1 MATTGAGMA
10 TNEDLSNLNSSYVNE
25 YYSENGQM
33 SDYCPTYFDL
43 SASTYIKTDLT
54 PVSGSMTNVTPLA
67 LNTGGQYT
75 TSGSCQSDPS
85 VYSLFGNYESNN
97 YLYEYLFMNGSVKYR
112 SVTIPPYSKITFECT
127 LHNIVAYWNN
137 NSNYYLTNYTMG
149 NSYPAFLVFGKTTT
163 ATPNGNFYAY
173 TPLELKVALNN
184 NSANTRT
191 TASFE
196 YENTTSLSITGYL
209 MVLVNRSLA
218 RISNVRI
225 DAGEYDRI
233 SEGYIYSAWQV
244 GSSAYGTKMT
254 GGSTPPSTLV
264 PYSKCQSLTYYPQMT
279 LCINPLSGTYA
290 VSGAVGNYN
299 IKDITW
305 KAEYIWDGSVKL
317 TKSDTTPGNLT
328 GTCLTSAISYTLI
341 TLSGTSTPHIKV
353 TATMPMSYL
362 KVSTST
368 TAVTAVFQLYYT
380 GTTAN
385 GGTVTGYTSGVNRTF
400 TKTTTSSYYNFYAAS
415 STVTAYIYPKFK
427 AQDDM
432 IQLTVELNGTVNI
445 GGGGCSARSIGE
457 WDA

>member
-1 MATTGAGMA
+1 MATAQSGMA

-25 YYSENGQM
+25 YYSANGQM
-33 SDYCPTYFDL
+33 SDYCPTYLDL

-54 PVSGSMTNVTPLA
+54 PVSGSMTSVTALTLA
-67 LNTGGQYT
+67 TGGYYT
-75 TSGSCQSDPS
+75 TSGSSQSDPS
-85 VYSLFGNYESNN
+85 VYSLFGNYGATSSN
-97 YLYEYLFMNGSVKYR
+97 LYEYLFMDGSIKYR
-112 SVTIPPYSKITFECT
+112 QVTIPAYSKITFECV
-127 LHNIVAYWNN
+127 LYNYAAYWNGTP
-137 NSNYYLTNYTMG
+137 NYYLVNYLMA
-149 NSYPAFLVFGKTTT
+149 NRYPAFLLLGKTTN
-163 ATPNGNFYAY
+163 ATPNTNYYAY

-184 NSANTRT
+184 NSANSRT
-191 TASFE
+191 AASFE
-196 YENTTSLSITGYL
+196 YENTGSTAQTGYL

-218 RISNVRI
+218 QITDVHI
-225 DAGEYDRI
+225 DAGEFDRI
-233 SEGYIYSAWQV
+233 SGGYIYSAWEV
-244 GSSAYGTKMT
+244 GSNAYGTKMT
-254 GGSTPPSTLV
+254 GGAPPPSTLV

-299 IKDITW
+299 VKDITW

-317 TKSDTTPGNLT
+317 TKSGTTPGNLT
-328 GTCLTSAISYTLI
+328 GTCLTSAYSYTLI
-341 TLSGTSTPHIKV
+341 TLSGTSTPYIKV

-362 KVSTST
+362 QT
-368 TAVTAVFQLYYT
+368 TASAVTAVFQLYYT

-400 TKTTTSSYYNFYAAS
+400 TKTTSSYYNFYAAS

-432 IQLTVELNGTVNI
+432 IQLIVELNGTVNLS